1 MLLKLNKWNVRIV
14 KTGDKYGRAMCLT
27 NDKAPMVEFYDI
39 SCSDIQYGAYGQ
51 FVSRYYISTILS
63 QDKYG
68 YYQYPNGLCLDG
80 RVPAWQVSAEDMVEV
95 VSFLQGFQNENT

>member
-14 KTGDKYGRAMCLT
+14 KTGDKYGRDMCLT
-27 NDKAPMVEFYDI
+27 NDKAPMVEFYD
-39 SCSDIQYGAYGQ
+39 SRYPHTQYGQ

-63 QDKYG
+63 QDSRGGEYS
-68 YYQYPNGLCLDG
+68 NGLCLDG

-95 VSFLQGFQNENT
+95 VSFLQGFQNGNT